1 MNEKT
6 DSELKGETFLQ
17 CHLTLPNDINTIPQL
32 SEFIDMNCE
41 ELGVD
46 MVDTMNINLALE
58 EAVVN
63 VMSYAYPEGTEGQVD
78 IDLIADGNDMV
89 FTITDSGT
97 PFDPTQKEE
106 VDTTLS
112 AEERPIGGLGIH
124 LVRKLMDSINYQYI
138 DNKNVLTLKNNIMI
152 EIKENNG
159 GMLAILNG
167 RLDTPA
173 AVKAQQEIGPL
184 LENADK
190 EIVFDCTNLE
200 YISSSGLRLF
210 LTIRKE
216 ASVKGG
222 KVIIE
227 NINDEIRKVFMM
239 TGFFNLFEIRN
250 A

>member
-1 MNEKT
+1 
-6 DSELKGETFLQ
+6 
-17 CHLTLPNDINTIPQL
+17 
-32 SEFIDMNCE
+32 
-41 ELGVD
+41 
-46 MVDTMNINLALE
+46 
-58 EAVVN
+58 
-63 VMSYAYPEGTEGQVD
+63 
-78 IDLIADGNDMV
+78 
-89 FTITDSGT
+89 
-97 PFDPTQKEE
+97 
-106 VDTTLS
+106 
-112 AEERPIGGLGIH
+112 
-124 LVRKLMDSINYQYI
+124 
-138 DNKNVLTLKNNIMI
+138 MI

-227 NINDEIRKVFMM
+227 YINDEIRKVFMM

>member
-1 MNEKT
+1 
-6 DSELKGETFLQ
+6 
-17 CHLTLPNDINTIPQL
+17 
-32 SEFIDMNCE
+32 
-41 ELGVD
+41 
-46 MVDTMNINLALE
+46 
-58 EAVVN
+58 
-63 VMSYAYPEGTEGQVD
+63 
-78 IDLIADGNDMV
+78 
-89 FTITDSGT
+89 
-97 PFDPTQKEE
+97 
-106 VDTTLS
+106 
-112 AEERPIGGLGIH
+112 
-124 LVRKLMDSINYQYI
+124 
-138 DNKNVLTLKNNIMI
+138 MI

-239 TGFFNLFEIRN
+239 TGFFNLFVIR
-250 A
+250 

>member
-1 MNEKT
+1 
-6 DSELKGETFLQ
+6 
-17 CHLTLPNDINTIPQL
+17 
-32 SEFIDMNCE
+32 
-41 ELGVD
+41 
-46 MVDTMNINLALE
+46 
-58 EAVVN
+58 
-63 VMSYAYPEGTEGQVD
+63 
-78 IDLIADGNDMV
+78 
-89 FTITDSGT
+89 
-97 PFDPTQKEE
+97 
-106 VDTTLS
+106 
-112 AEERPIGGLGIH
+112 
-124 LVRKLMDSINYQYI
+124 
-138 DNKNVLTLKNNIMI
+138 MI

-159 GMLAILNG
+159 GILAILNG